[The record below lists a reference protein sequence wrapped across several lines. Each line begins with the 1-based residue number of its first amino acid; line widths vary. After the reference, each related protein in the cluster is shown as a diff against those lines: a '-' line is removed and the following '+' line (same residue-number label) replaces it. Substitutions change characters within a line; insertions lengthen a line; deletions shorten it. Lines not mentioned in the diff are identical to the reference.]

1 MQDRNSVLLMRTAK
15 TGYIV
20 LSVLFCVLGV
30 MLCFNPRF
38 SALLFS
44 RLLGIGMIVFGLI
57 KLAGYFS
64 RDLFRLAFQ
73 YDLASGILLIAL
85 GVIALTHAD
94 VTAGFLGVLL
104 GVCVT
109 ADGLFKV
116 QISLDA
122 KRFGIRDW
130 WLILILA
137 IVTGAF
143 GVLLLV
149 NPGDSAELLGV
160 FFGLSL
166 LAEGTLNLCVALC
179 TVKIV
184 SYQKAERERAEA
196 IEVDWAEKPED
207 LN

>member
-1 MQDRNSVLLMRTAK
+1 MKTAK
-15 TGYIV
+15 IGYIV

-30 MLCFNPRF
+30 MLCFNPQF

-44 RLLGIGMIVFGLI
+44 RLLGIVMIVFGLI
-57 KLAGYFS
+57 KLVGYFS

-73 YDLASGILLIAL
+73 YDLASGILIIAL
-85 GVIALTHAD
+85 GIIALTHAEGT
-94 VTAGFLGVLL
+94 VGFLSIVL
-104 GVCVT
+104 GICVS

-122 KRFGIRDW
+122 KRFGIRSW

-137 IVTGAF
+137 VVTGAF
-143 GVLLLV
+143 GALLLV
-149 NPGDSAELLGV
+149 NPGNSAGLLGV

-166 LAEGTLNLCVALC
+166 LAEGALNLCVALC
-179 TVKIV
+179 TVKII
-184 SYQKAERERAEA
+184 SYQRAERERAEA
-196 IEVDWAEKPED
+196 IEVDWVEKPEG